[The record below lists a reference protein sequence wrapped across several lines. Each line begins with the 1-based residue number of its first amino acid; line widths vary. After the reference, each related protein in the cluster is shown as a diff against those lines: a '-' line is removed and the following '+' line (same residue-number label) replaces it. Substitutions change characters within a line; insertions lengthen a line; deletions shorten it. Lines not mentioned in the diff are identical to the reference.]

1 MFRLSLA
8 LLVEDTR
15 NHSVAFSPGHYVKYG
30 LRFTDEGQPSC
41 GNFGGPRQDQYPW
54 RLRQPL
60 PLTPCW
66 FEYLA
71 ISL

>member
-41 GNFGGPRQDQYPW
+41 GNFGGPRQEYPW
-54 RLRQPL
+54 RLR
-60 PLTPCW
+60 
-66 FEYLA
+66 
-71 ISL
+71 

>member
-30 LRFTDEGQPSC
+30 LRFTDEGQLGC
-41 GNFGGPRQDQYPW
+41 GNQLVQDRISIHGDFGSRF
-54 RLRQPL
+54 R
-60 PLTPCW
+60 
-66 FEYLA
+66 
-71 ISL
+71 SLLVGLST